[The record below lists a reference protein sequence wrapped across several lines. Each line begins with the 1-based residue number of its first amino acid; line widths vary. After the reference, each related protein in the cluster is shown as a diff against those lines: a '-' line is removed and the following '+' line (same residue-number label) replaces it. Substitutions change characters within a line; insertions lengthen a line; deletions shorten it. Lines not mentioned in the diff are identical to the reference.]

1 MRISLRLAL
10 LALFA
15 LILGSAVN
23 FAHRSARAQNTQLCT
38 PPPPGMVA
46 WWPGEGNANDIR
58 GGNNG
63 APQDTVAFQSDGEGE
78 ACRLDGVDDYVR
90 IPNSPSL
97 QSVSSAIT
105 IDMWVKINSL
115 PS

>member
-1 MRISLRLAL
+1 MRLSLRLAL

-15 LILGSAVN
+15 LILGSAIY
-23 FAHRSARAQNTQLCT
+23 FAHLSARAQNTQLCT

-63 APQDTVAFQSDGEGE
+63 TPQGGVTFPAGEVGQAFSFDG
-78 ACRLDGVDDYVR
+78 
-90 IPNSPSL
+90 
-97 QSVSSAIT
+97 
-105 IDMWVKINSL
+105 
-115 PS
+115 